1 MCAFCLDVIGSVCL
15 CMWPREC
22 VRIFL
27 PNVYISASVFE
38 FVWVGVDVCVCLS
51 VSVSLYVC
59 LSVEK
64 FISGYVC
71 QSDSMCVCL
80 SVCVIVFVWFHY
92 V

>member
-38 FVWVGVDVCVCLS
+38 FVWVGVNVCVCLS
-51 VSVSLYVC
+51 VSVCECAALCRWEVLGSAVG
-59 LSVEK
+59 SAGTG
-64 FISGYVC
+64 S
-71 QSDSMCVCL
+71 SMRNH
-80 SVCVIVFVWFHY
+80 FNNFETT
-92 V
+92 